1 MATAARS
8 IIHVDMDEFFAAVA
22 KLDDPTLRGR
32 PLLIGGRPDQRGVVA
47 TASYEARRYGCRS
60 AMPMATALRLCP
72 AAVVRRPDG
81 RRYREVSEAVFAIFA
96 RYTPTIEPLSIDEA
110 FLDLSGTERLHGP
123 ALGVA
128 EAIRA
133 AIRAEI
139 GITASVGVA
148 PNKFLAKLASDLDK
162 PDGLTV
168 ITAAN
173 LRDVLDPLDLATLW
187 GVGPAAAKRLRRIGL
202 HTIGDIHRCDPDR
215 LVRELGETS
224 AAHLKDLA
232 AGRDIRPVVPD
243 HSARSIGQEQTF
255 ATDIGDARALRAV
268 LLTQVEAVSRR
279 LRRQGLKART
289 VSIKLRYADF
299 TTISRS
305 HSLPVAS
312 DVTRTLWRAAVGL
325 FETWARSDLRP
336 LRLLGVTATRF
347 DAPDEPAQLSLFDD
361 PDDERQRRLD
371 AATDSIAQRFGDS
384 VMARGAGFRSGGRS
398 RRKPPDRPG

>member
-1 MATAARS
+1 MADRS
-8 IIHVDMDEFFAAVA
+8 ILHVDMDEFFAAVA

-81 RRYREVSEAVFAIFA
+81 RRYRAISEAVFAIFA

-133 AIRAEI
+133 AIRSEI
-139 GITASVGVA
+139 GITASIGVA

-173 LRDVLDPLDLATLW
+173 LRAVLDPLDLACLW

-215 LVRELGETS
+215 LERELGASNAE
-224 AAHLKDLA
+224 HLKDLA
-232 AGRDIRPVVPD
+232 AGRDVRPVVPD
-243 HSARSIGQEQTF
+243 HAAKSIGQEQTF
-255 ATDIGDARALRAV
+255 ATDIGDARILRAV
-268 LLTQVEAVSRR
+268 LLGQVEAVARR

-289 VSIKLRYADF
+289 VSLKLRYADF

-305 HSLPVAS
+305 RSLPAAT
-312 DVTRTLWRAAVGL
+312 DLTRSLSRAAVDL

-336 LRLLGVTATRF
+336 LRLLGMTVTRF
-347 DAPDEPAQLSLFDD
+347 DTLDEPAQLSLFADA
-361 PDDERQRRLD
+361 DDERQRRLD
-371 AATDSIAQRFGDS
+371 AATDSIAQRFGTDI
-384 VMARGAGFRSGGRS
+384 MARGAGLRTGRRP
-398 RRKPPDRPG
+398 RRKSPDRRD